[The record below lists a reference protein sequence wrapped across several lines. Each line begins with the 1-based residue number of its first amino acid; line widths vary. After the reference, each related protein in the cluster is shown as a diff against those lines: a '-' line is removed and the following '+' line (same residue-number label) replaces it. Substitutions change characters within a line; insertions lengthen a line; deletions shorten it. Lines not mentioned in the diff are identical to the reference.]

1 MNYALF
7 YSRKRSDAKELPF
20 CIQLSLFLGRRKGL
34 YLASLAVATVA
45 LWGLRPPAARNC
57 FPKSCEQNAKQS
69 GTTYGLFVATNKAKS
84 RAPFSFASALPRNCK
99 ADPLPSAPQLRALRG
114 RNPTYPTARERWRHS
129 FANAKRR
136 GFKFSIFKVRVS
148 VSKI

>member
-1 MNYALF
+1 LLRKKQLELRSILQLKAKQSKRTPFLYPLF
-7 YSRKRSDAKELPF
+7 F
-20 CIQLSLFLGRRKGL
+20 FLRERKGL

-57 FPKSCEQNAKQS
+57 EQTYLRSVYSYQRSEVERPFPLLRLCLATAKQNRPRLLRSCELCEAE
-69 GTTYGLFVATNKAKS
+69 T
-84 RAPFSFASALPRNCK
+84 
-99 ADPLPSAPQLRALRG
+99 
-114 RNPTYPTARERWRHS
+114 PTIPTAREKWRHS
-129 FANAKRR
+129 FASAKRR